1 MTTHARIVVLIMG
14 ANDNTASLS
23 NVASRFLV
31 GLDPRDPRAYVVAMI
46 TLLAAAFA
54 ATMLP
59 ARHAASIDS
68 ITALRQE
75 QGPKIFFGAL
85 VHSGV
90 GLAT

>member
-1 MTTHARIVVLIMG
+1 
-14 ANDNTASLS
+14 
-23 NVASRFLV
+23 
-31 GLDPRDPRAYVVAMI
+31 
-46 TLLAAAFA
+46 
-54 ATMLP
+54 MLP